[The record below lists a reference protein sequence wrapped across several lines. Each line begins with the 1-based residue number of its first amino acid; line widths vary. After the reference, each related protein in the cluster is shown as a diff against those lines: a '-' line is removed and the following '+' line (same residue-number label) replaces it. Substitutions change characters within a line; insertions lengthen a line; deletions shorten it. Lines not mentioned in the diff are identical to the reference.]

1 MASMTLFNVPT
12 IVQGINGFGTPFS
25 NTKYSTTLA
34 ANTEATVTVP
44 GSAAIGAANATASFN
59 RYLAV
64 FSYQAARNVWVALNA
79 TAAVPAD
86 ATLKA
91 TTSELLPSAKV
102 VKAGDVIH
110 VICATATTDVGI
122 TFFALPDA

>member
-1 MASMTLFNVPT
+1 MATMTLFNVPT
-12 IVQGINGFGTPFS
+12 IVQGVNGFGTPFS

-44 GSAAIGAANATASFN
+44 GYTSAGSISATPTYN

-64 FSYQAARNVWVALNA
+64 FSYHAARNVWVALNA
-79 TAAVPAD
+79 TAAVPAGNTLV
-86 ATLKA
+86 ATN
-91 TTSELLPSAKV
+91 SELNPPAKV

-110 VICATATTDVGI
+110 MICATASTDVGVV
-122 TFFALPDA
+122 FYALPDA